1 MSNARKIVPISL
13 NLEDETE
20 CKLFEHLKKKGKGN
34 RSRYLKRLIY
44 DDLMQIPNI
53 ITSTVQ
59 VDDTDFEDVEAMES
73 FL

>member
-1 MSNARKIVPISL
+1 MSNIRKIVPISL

-20 CKLFEHLKKKGKGN
+20 SKLFEHLNKKGN

-44 DDLMQIPNI
+44 DDLMQVGNL
-53 ITSTVQ
+53 ITTTVQ
-59 VDDTDFEDVEAMES
+59 VDDIDFNDAEAMES